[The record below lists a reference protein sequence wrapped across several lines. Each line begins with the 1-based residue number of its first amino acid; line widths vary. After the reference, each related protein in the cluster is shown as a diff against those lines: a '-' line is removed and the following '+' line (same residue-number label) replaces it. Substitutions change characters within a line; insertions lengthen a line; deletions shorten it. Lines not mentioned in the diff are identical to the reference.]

1 MRSTTRTLLLALVAG
16 VLTAAPL
23 HAQDAPDTLF
33 TPDAVWPSEV
43 TNQAGT
49 DLRSG
54 TGHPGPS
61 YWQNHVQYAVDAK
74 LDTTAG
80 EIRGQVTAQYTN
92 NSPSPI
98 SSLWFLM
105 GSRSTVTPT
114 AAPSGRLRV
123 AAVTASP
130 KSEESYTPS
139 TLRTGSRL
147 QVRLKEPV
155 AARGGTTSVKLE
167 YRVALS
173 ENEVPGWT
181 RMRSGPLYGVGQWY
195 PRVAAYS
202 DQYGWAAGADGIS
215 EASHAEYGSFDYS
228 VTVPASFI
236 VAGSG
241 TLMNPSEV
249 LTSDQRRSL
258 LQARDSKQKVSVISP
273 GQAGSA
279 DTRPQESGTLT
290 WRFQMNG
297 VRDVAWAASPA
308 FIWNAAN
315 FSRPGKQD
323 ALAMA
328 FYTPSAVGGEA
339 WNRATY
345 HTQKAVRLFSKR
357 FAAFPWNNTTT
368 VTAPA
373 ADAFPGLSFCPPSA
387 TGRALFSCTVRNQS
401 ANWFPG
407 IVGSNP
413 DRHPW
418 LSAGLQTFLSAEAH
432 RLLYDGEFYSR
443 QYTGGTETQ
452 ATARAVARMLK
463 NGNHRPILAP
473 PSPSTPAT
481 AFTRS
486 VKPAYGLHLLRS
498 YILDADLFDYGLRQ
512 YIDRWSYRVSTPSDF
527 FQAMEDATGTELSW
541 FWTGWFGS
549 TWEVDLAVG
558 AVSYPNETPKNGA
571 RVQLSLERKLPMPVR
586 AKVVEVDGDTLDLHL
601 PVEIWREGS
610 PYTVPLDT
618 DSPLKT
624 ITIDP
629 DRTLPETNY
638 ANNTW
643 TSPNL

>member
-1 MRSTTRTLLLALVAG
+1 MQPTRLVFLLVAG
-16 VLTAAPL
+16 ALTISPLYGQTPADTAFAPE
-23 HAQDAPDTLF
+23 
-33 TPDAVWPSEV
+33 AVWPGTV
-43 TNQAGT
+43 PPTAGS

-61 YWQNHVQYAVDAK
+61 YWQNHVQYTVTAT
-74 LDTTAG
+74 LDTS
-80 EIRGQVTAQYTN
+80 EQRLRGKVQAQYTN
-92 NSPSPI
+92 NSPSPLA
-98 SSLWFLM
+98 SLWVLL
-105 GSRSTVTPT
+105 GSQSDVGPAGASKSRIQITSVTVQ
-114 AAPSGRLRV
+114 S
-123 AAVTASP
+123 SS
-130 KSEESYTPS
+130 KSYSPS
-139 TLRTGSRL
+139 TLRSGSRL
-147 QVRLKEPV
+147 QVRLRQPI
-155 AARGGTTSVKLE
+155 AARGGTTSVHLE
-167 YRVALS
+167 YEVALS
-173 ENEVPGWT
+173 ENDVPGWS
-181 RMRSGPLYGVGQWY
+181 RMRSGPLYGIGQWY

-202 DQYGWAAGADGIS
+202 DQYGWASSAGGIS

-241 TLMNPSEV
+241 TLMNPSDV

-258 LQARDSKQKVSVISP
+258 LQARNSKQKVSVISP
-273 GQAGSA
+273 GQAGTA
-279 DTRPQESGTLT
+279 DTRPQQSGTLT

-328 FYTPSAVGGEA
+328 YYPRSAMGGEA
-339 WNRATY
+339 WNRAMY
-345 HTQKAVRLFSKR
+345 HTQKAVSLYSKR

-368 VTAPA
+368 VTGPTDA
-373 ADAFPGLSFCPPSA
+373 AFPGLSFCPPSA

-407 IVGSNP
+407 IVASNP
-413 DRHPW
+413 DRDPW
-418 LSAGLQTFLSAEAH
+418 LSAGLRTFLSAEAH

-443 QYTGGTETQ
+443 QYTGDTETQ
-452 ATARAVARMLK
+452 ATARAVAQKLK
-463 NGNHRPILAP
+463 KGDSRSILSAP
-473 PSPSTPAT
+473 TPSTPET
-481 AFTRS
+481 AFARS
-486 VKPAYGLHLLRS
+486 VKPAFGLHLLRS

-527 FQAMEDATGTELSW
+527 FQAIEDATGTELSW

-549 TWEVDLAVG
+549 TWEMDLAV
-558 AVSYPNETPKNGA
+558 ASVSYPNETPENGA

-586 AKVVEVDGDTLDLHL
+586 AKVVEVDGDTLNLHL

-629 DRTLPETNY
+629 DRTLPEANY